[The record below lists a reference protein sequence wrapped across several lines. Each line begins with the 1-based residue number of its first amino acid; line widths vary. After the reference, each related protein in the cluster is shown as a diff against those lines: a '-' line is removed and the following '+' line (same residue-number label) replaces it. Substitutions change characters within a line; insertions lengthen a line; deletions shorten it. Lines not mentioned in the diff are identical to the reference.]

1 MGYDPG
7 SWRGASMGDQTPETP
22 SHDPRTWIRPAVPTP
37 PETTSF
43 DPRTWAGAP
52 AGPAAPAGKRSPPLA
67 LWIGV
72 GLAALAVAAGGL
84 WLATGRHAPA
94 AGAAPASTG
103 PAASALA
110 RRALVVARPGDIEAA
125 LNSAGVVP
133 AEARSAAALAAGR
146 LPAEGGDLTLVMMV
160 TPGANGDTLA
170 SLEARRDSGASV
182 VVERT
187 AAGGFAAR
195 VTAPDV
201 RTVVKVIR
209 GEMNAD
215 SFYASALKQHL
226 TDTLISPF
234 AQALAFDF
242 DFQRDVHAGDIF
254 EAAFE
259 DRVDSRGESV
269 GAGRLLYVALETKA
283 KSVALYWFQN
293 PGGKP
298 GWFDG
303 NGRSTVRSLMRTP
316 VDGARISSTFG
327 MREHPILGFTKMHN
341 GVDFAAPIGTPIYA
355 AGDGVV
361 QHAEMKALNGNYVD
375 IQHANGWHTLY
386 LHLNAFSPGVAAGA
400 RVRQGQEIGQVGIT
414 GRSTGPHLHYEVHV
428 DNAPVDPMSLKMDA
442 GPVLDGAS
450 LKAFFKE
457 RDRIDASRAAQ
468 TG

>member
-1 MGYDPG
+1 L
-7 SWRGASMGDQTPETP
+7 
-22 SHDPRTWIRPAVPTP
+22 V
-37 PETTSF
+37 TTSF
-43 DPRTWAGAP
+43 DPRTWA
-52 AGPAAPAGKRSPPLA
+52 AAPSSPGTPPPRPPKPPPA

-72 GLAALAVAAGGL
+72 GLAVLVALGGGL
-84 WLATGRHAPA
+84 WLAMGRRTPQP
-94 AGAAPASTG
+94 GAAPHPDAVS
-103 PAASALA
+103 AAGTAAQALE
-110 RRALVVARPGDIEAA
+110 RRALVVARPDDIKAA
-125 LNSAGVVP
+125 LTSAGVAP
-133 AEARSAAALAAGR
+133 TEARAAAGLAAAK
-146 LPAEGGDLTLVMMV
+146 LSPTGGDLTIVFMV
-160 TPGANGDTLA
+160 SPGASADSLA
-170 SLEARRDSGASV
+170 SLEARRDNGAGV

-187 AAGGFAAR
+187 ATGAFAAR

-201 RTVVKVIR
+201 KTVVKVIR

-242 DFQRDVHAGDIF
+242 DFQRDVHTGDIF

-259 DRVDSRGESV
+259 DRVNSRGDSV
-269 GAGRLLYVALETKA
+269 GAGRLLYVSLETKA
-283 KSVALYWFQN
+283 KSVALYWFQG

-327 MREHPILGFTKMHN
+327 MREHPVLGFTKMHN

-361 QHAEMKALNGNYVD
+361 RHAEMKTLNGNYVE
-375 IQHANGWHTLY
+375 IQHENGWRTLY
-386 LHLNAFSPGVAAGA
+386 LHLNAFAPGITPGA
-400 RVRQGQEIGQVGIT
+400 NVRQGQQIGQVGVT

-428 DNAPVDPMSLKMDA
+428 QDAPVDPMTLKMDA
-442 GPVLDGAS
+442 GPVLSGAA
-450 LKAFFKE
+450 LKGFFGE
-457 RDRIDASRAAQ
+457 RDRIDALRAAQ
-468 TG
+468 TS